1 MMKLSFTK
9 MQGLGNDFVVLD
21 FVNNP
26 VSLTNAQFAHIADRR
41 FGVGCDQ
48 ILIVEK
54 TDEADIDF
62 QYRII
67 NADGSEVGQCGNGAR
82 CLVKF
87 VREQGLTDKSSV
99 RVATSTSVME
109 LKANENGSVTVD
121 MGKVSFAPD
130 SIPFIV
136 DVSNNSNT
144 NTEHVVKQQDLY
156 KIDLEG
162 ESVEV
167 AVANI
172 GNPHC
177 LLLVDD
183 IDTAPVERIGPQL
196 ESHHRFPE
204 KVNVSFMQM
213 ISPSEVKL
221 RVYERGAGETMAC
234 GSGACAAVAIGQQLG
249 LLCEEVFV
257 HLLGGDLQIYREE
270 QSNVM
275 MTGAAEFS
283 FTGEITL

>member
-1 MMKLSFTK
+1 MTKLSFTK

-21 FVNNP
+21 FVNHP
-26 VSLTNAQFAHIADRR
+26 VPLTDQQFAQIADRR

-54 TDEADIDF
+54 AEKTDKANIDF
-62 QYRII
+62 QYRIV

-87 VREQGLTDKSSV
+87 VREQGLTDKSLV
-99 RVATSTSVME
+99 RVATSTSIME

-121 MGKVSFAPD
+121 MGEVSFTPD
-130 SIPFIV
+130 SIPFIET
-136 DVSNNSNT
+136 DEANNT
-144 NTEHVVKQQDLY
+144 KKGLY
-156 KIDLEG
+156 KIDLDSET
-162 ESVEV
+162 VEV

-196 ESHHRFPE
+196 ESHQRFPE
-204 KVNVSFMQM
+204 KVNVGFMQM
-213 ISPSEVKL
+213 ISPSEIKL

-249 LLCEEVFV
+249 LLCEDVTV
-257 HLLGGDLQIYREE
+257 HLLGGDLQIYREG
-270 QSNVM
+270 QGNVM

-283 FTGEITL
+283 FTGEIML

>member
-1 MMKLSFTK
+1 MMKLPFTK
-9 MQGLGNDFVVLD
+9 MHGLGNDFVVLN

-26 VSLTNAQFAHIADRR
+26 LSLTDSQFAQIANRR

-54 TDEADIDF
+54 TDNTDIDF
-62 QYRII
+62 RYRIV

-87 VREQGLTDKSSV
+87 VRQQGLTDKSSV

-121 MGKVSFAPD
+121 MGKVSFTPET
-130 SIPFIV
+130 IPFVIV
-136 DVSNNSNT
+136 DSDNVNDDA
-144 NTEHVVKQQDLY
+144 KKDLY
-156 KIDLEG
+156 TINLEK
-162 ESVEV
+162 ETVEV

-183 IDTAPVERIGPQL
+183 IDTAAVERIGSEL
-196 ESHHRFPE
+196 ESHQRFPD

-213 ISPSEVKL
+213 VNPNEVKL
-221 RVYERGAGETMAC
+221 RVYERGAGETLAC

-249 LLCEEVFV
+249 LLCEDVTV
-257 HLLGGDLQIYREE
+257 HLPGGALQIFRKE
-270 QSNVM
+270 QGNVM

-283 FTGEITL
+283 FTGEMTF

>member
-1 MMKLSFTK
+1 MTKLSFTK
-9 MQGLGNDFVVLD
+9 MQGLGNDFVVLN
-21 FVNNP
+21 FVDNP
-26 VSLTNAQFAHIADRR
+26 ISLTDQQFAQIADRR

-54 TDEADIDF
+54 AEKTDKPSIDF
-62 QYRII
+62 QYRIV

-87 VREQGLTDKSSV
+87 VQEEGLTDKSLV
-99 RVATSTSVME
+99 RVATSTSTME
-109 LKANENGSVTVD
+109 LIANENGSVTVD
-121 MGKVSFAPD
+121 MGKVSFTPD
-130 SIPFIV
+130 SIPFI
-136 DVSNNSNT
+136 DDDEANDT
-144 NTEHVVKQQDLY
+144 KPGLY
-156 KIDLEG
+156 KIDLDNEI
-162 ESVEV
+162 VEI
-167 AVANI
+167 AIANI

-183 IDTAPVERIGPQL
+183 IDTAPVEHIGPQL
-196 ESHHRFPE
+196 ESHQRFPE
-204 KVNVSFMQM
+204 KVNVGFMQM

-249 LLCEEVFV
+249 LLCEDVTV

-270 QSNVM
+270 QGNVM

-283 FTGEITL
+283 FTGEIML